1 MNNVIL
7 KKCGVNYLIDK
18 KMGDL
23 MQAEQQATLDTFTA
37 NGFPI
42 REIYCNNIDEFS
54 IGQLMAFS
62 ILETITIC
70 TLLDIN
76 PFNQPAVEQG
86 KKLTKDY
93 LLGNKSSLKTL

>member
-1 MNNVIL
+1 MNNKFFKECEID
-7 KKCGVNYLIDK
+7 YLNGK

-23 MQAEQQATLDTFTA
+23 MQAEQQATLDTFVA

-42 REIYCNNIDEFS
+42 REIYCNNIDEFL

-93 LLGNKSSLKTL
+93 LSGNK